1 MADIYGKNFQ
11 EARLRVLERDG
22 YRCRTCDHDG
32 SEHRLEVHHRHYRD
46 GANPKD
52 EDLITLCV
60 ACHDLITNK
69 MRSNRY
75 SRKDLTLEDSECKIA
90 VNVSVFVK
98 TESDT
103 DLTEV
108 QEIFNK
114 PTFNTRTKNV

>member
-11 EARLRVLERDG
+11 ESRLRVLDRDG

-32 SEHRLEVHHRHYRD
+32 SMHRLEVNHRHYRD

-52 EDLITLCV
+52 EDLVTLCV
-60 ACHDLITNK
+60 DCHDLITNK
-69 MRSNRY
+69 MRGDRY
-75 SRKDLTLEDSECKIA
+75 ARKELTLEDSECKIA

>member
-1 MADIYGKNFQ
+1 MADIYSKNFQ

-32 SEHRLEVHHRHYRD
+32 SIYRLDVHHRHYRD

-69 MRSNRY
+69 MRGDRY
-75 SRKDLTLEDSECKIA
+75 SRKELTLEDSECKIA

>member
-11 EARLRVLERDG
+11 EARLRVLERDD

-32 SEHRLEVHHRHYRD
+32 SIHRLEVHHRHYRD
-46 GANPKD
+46 GGSPKD

-69 MRSNRY
+69 MRGERY
-75 SRKDLTLEDSECKIA
+75 SKKELTPEDGVCKIA

-98 TESDT
+98 TDSDT
-103 DLTEV
+103 EVVDV
-108 QEIFNK
+108 QEVFNK
-114 PTFNTRTKNV
+114 PTFKSRTKNV

>member
-32 SEHRLEVHHRHYRD
+32 SIHRLEVHHRHYRD

-69 MRSNRY
+69 MRGERY
-75 SRKDLTLEDSECKIA
+75 NKKELTPEDDVCKIA

-98 TESDT
+98 AGSDT
-103 DLTEV
+103 EV
-108 QEIFNK
+108 VDVSEVFNK
-114 PTFNTRTKNV
+114 PTFKLRTKNV